1 MNASAVILLL
11 SLLTG
16 TTLPVS
22 LRLCRLAAVAPAF
35 EVLGAPTL
43 RMCGDY
49 VRASSLSI
57 NRVRVRQT
65 HVNDIFTTNPESF
78 AYVSPLN
85 ASPRCDI
92 KVRIDGER
100 PYAPLAFFCL

>member
-1 MNASAVILLL
+1 VKASAIILLL
-11 SLLTG
+11 SLFTG
-16 TTLPVS
+16 TTLPIF
-22 LRLCRLAAVAPAF
+22 LRLGRLAAVAPAF

-49 VRASSLSI
+49 VRASSLSN

-65 HVNDIFTTNPESF
+65 HVNDIFTTHPSSF
-78 AYVSPLN
+78 AYVSPLHE
-85 ASPRCDI
+85 SPRCDI
-92 KVRIDGER
+92 SIRIDGER